1 MDRKNVLADL
11 VEAARTDLRK
21 RTVSTIQQFM
31 EERQESTYNSDQF
44 VQHLCGN
51 LYYYLIVSSVTQRPK
66 RFSNK
71 WLIRSGRFFARVP
84 TRRTSP
90 AYRPRSWLFPYQRKR
105 PQAPTTS
112 HLPILFPPHSRFLLF
127 LSVLVCPKPLVQ
139 DVYHRQSR
147 APLRL
152 QGALPD
158 PPPFHLRSPIHACP
172 FPAGK
177 CQELFAE
184 PFLYGIPIIF
194 NYRQSQLVCGLVYGF
209 K

>member
-1 MDRKNVLADL
+1 MADPEREIFCACPDSPNFPSLSAPFLALPVSAKASASSYNFPSSNSFPTTLTVLVIFCPSL
-11 VEAARTDLRK
+11 
-21 RTVSTIQQFM
+21 
-31 EERQESTYNSDQF
+31 F
-44 VQHLCGN
+44 VQS
-51 LYYYLIVSSVTQRPK
+51 LYI
-66 RFSNK
+66 
-71 WLIRSGRFFARVP
+71 
-84 TRRTSP
+84 
-90 AYRPRSWLFPYQRKR
+90 
-105 PQAPTTS
+105 
-112 HLPILFPPHSRFLLF
+112 
-127 LSVLVCPKPLVQ
+127 Q

-194 NYRQSQLVCGLVYGF
+194 NYRQSQLVCRLVYGF